1 MHNPRLGLIR
11 ILTTDNLDLL
21 QSHERIIKKAFPQ
34 ITIESRCI
42 PDQFDGVHDDESEA
56 LAIPKV
62 ASLGRQFAQEGFDAV
77 YVSCVGDP
85 GVALLQKE
93 LSIPVIGAGRAT
105 GHVISACQMPVGAL
119 SITDD
124 APGVTPAILGDLL
137 LKTVRPEKIH
147 TTLDLFRPE
156 AEDELVSAGLALKEL
171 GAKGILLACTG
182 LSTIGSAPKLQE
194 RLGLTIFDPLRC
206 ALGVIWAVLC
216 AGEKTNN

>member
-11 ILTTDNLDLL
+11 VLTTDNLDLL

-85 GVALLQKE
+85 GVALPSKRTLHSGNRCRQ
-93 LSIPVIGAGRAT
+93 SHGACYQCLPDACGRAQ
-105 GHVISACQMPVGAL
+105 HH
-119 SITDD
+119 
-124 APGVTPAILGDLL
+124 
-137 LKTVRPEKIH
+137 R
-147 TTLDLFRPE
+147 
-156 AEDELVSAGLALKEL
+156 
-171 GAKGILLACTG
+171 
-182 LSTIGSAPKLQE
+182 
-194 RLGLTIFDPLRC
+194 
-206 ALGVIWAVLC
+206 
-216 AGEKTNN
+216 